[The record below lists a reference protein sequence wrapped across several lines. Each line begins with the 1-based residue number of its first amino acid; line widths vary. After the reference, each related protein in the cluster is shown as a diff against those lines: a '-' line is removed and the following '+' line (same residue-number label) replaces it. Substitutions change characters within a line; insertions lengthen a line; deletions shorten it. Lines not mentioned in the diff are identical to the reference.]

1 MWVMWV
7 QVCVT
12 ARVRKKVESWERVCT
27 CVFASVCFRLVA
39 VLAVVID
46 AAVSVVFASRERGE
60 QQSVMRVWVDECMDV

>member
-1 MWVMWV
+1 MDKYV
-7 QVCVT
+7 
-12 ARVRKKVESWERVCT
+12 S
-27 CVFASVCFRLVA
+27 VFQGMGDEVA